1 MMRTPTRLQHGE
13 GFIAQEESEAD
24 AAQGRRGI
32 GEGMFAE
39 GVLWQHGK
47 FRAADRRM
55 PDQPE
60 AREGE
65 TGLRGMAERP
75 VLPRKPGNA
84 GGGKG
89 PSFKDDA
96 GRSEGEEIGVRP
108 QELRKGSGSFRG
120 HCMPKRRE
128 NRATGFTVSTTRSIA
143 KTCSHTR
150 GIAAVPM
157 AVVPAWTGKV
167 LSRLRQGV
175 LERWLGE
182 LAEEIRKKTYRPQ
195 AVRRVWIPKPDGK
208 QRPLGIP
215 TIRDRVVQMAAVIV
229 LEPIFEA
236 DLAEEQYGYR
246 PGRSAHGAV
255 REIHGLLNRG
265 YREVVDCDLS
275 GYLDSIPHHE
285 LMKSIAR
292 RVSEG
297 ALLGVIK
304 VWLEMSVEEDDG
316 HGGKRR
322 SSVAKDSGR
331 GTPQGAP
338 ISPLLSNLYMRRFVL
353 GWKQC
358 GHEKRL
364 KARVVV
370 YADDFVILC
379 RGTAMRAKEQM
390 QRIMTALK
398 LTVNEKKTR
407 IARVPEESFDFL
419 GCPDSGDV
427 TRCGR
432 GEPSLALGLP
442 ASQRG
447 PSAQRSAR

>member
-1 MMRTPTRLQHGE
+1 MASNG
-13 GFIAQEESEAD
+13 
-24 AAQGRRGI
+24 
-32 GEGMFAE
+32 
-39 GVLWQHGK
+39 LWEYQ
-47 FRAADRRM
+47 
-55 PDQPE
+55 Q
-60 AREGE
+60 
-65 TGLRGMAERP
+65 L
-75 VLPRKPGNA
+75 
-84 GGGKG
+84 
-89 PSFKDDA
+89 
-96 GRSEGEEIGVRP
+96 EIG
-108 QELRKGSGSFRG
+108 
-120 HCMPKRRE
+120 
-128 NRATGFTVSTTRSIA
+128 A
-143 KTCSHTR
+143 
-150 GIAAVPM
+150 
-157 AVVPAWTGKV
+157 
-167 LSRLRQGV
+167 
-175 LERWLGE
+175 
-182 LAEEIRKKTYRPQ
+182 
-195 AVRRVWIPKPDGK
+195 
-208 QRPLGIP
+208 
-215 TIRDRVVQMAAVIV
+215 VQMAAVIV

-275 GYLDSIPHHE
+275 RLLDSIPHHE

-292 RVSEG
+292 RVSDG
-297 ALLGVIK
+297 ALLGLIK

-390 QRIMTALK
+390 QRIMTAL
-398 LTVNEKKTR
+398 R
-407 IARVPEESFDFL
+407 A
-419 GCPDSGDV
+419 
-427 TRCGR
+427 
-432 GEPSLALGLP
+432 
-442 ASQRG
+442 
-447 PSAQRSAR
+447 